1 MNSRESEKPQ
11 LVAIDV
17 DGTLARSDGSL
28 SEKTCETIAKVRSV
42 GTKIVIATGRPW
54 LVAFDC
60 VEKLGEVDFVVCSN
74 GAMTVALPSEEILED
89 IYLPFELPERLVRS
103 LRSKIPGIAFAY
115 EFKRGVK
122 AQSGLAERLPSGVPL
137 GDPIDD
143 VLNLDPRPIRKI
155 LTWHDDFELS
165 ALGNLIGEVVG
176 NEVEISSSGLDFFEF
191 GTIGIS
197 KATALEKLTM
207 QLKIDSEKTWAFGD
221 EQNDIEML
229 KWAGCG
235 YAMSNAEPSV
245 KEASD
250 FIAPSNDED
259 GVAVTLES
267 VFQ

>member
-165 ALGNLIGEVVG
+165 ALGNLCLLYT
-176 NEVEISSSGLDFFEF
+176 S
-191 GTIGIS
+191 
-197 KATALEKLTM
+197 
-207 QLKIDSEKTWAFGD
+207 
-221 EQNDIEML
+221 
-229 KWAGCG
+229 
-235 YAMSNAEPSV
+235 PSPR
-245 KEASD
+245 D
-250 FIAPSNDED
+250 
-259 GVAVTLES
+259 
-267 VFQ
+267 

>member
-1 MNSRESEKPQ
+1 VNSRESEKPQ

-28 SEKTCETIAKVRSV
+28 SERTCETIAKVRESN
-42 GTKIVIATGRPW
+42 TKIVIATGRPW

-89 IYLPFELPERLVRS
+89 IYLPFELPEKLVKS
-103 LRSKIPGIAFAY
+103 LRAKIPGIAFAY

-143 VLNLDPRPIRKI
+143 VLNLDPRPVRKI

-165 ALGNLIGEVVG
+165 SLGHLISEVVG
-176 NEVEISSSGLDFFEF
+176 NNVEISSSGLDFFEF

-197 KATALEKLTM
+197 KATALEKLTVK
-207 QLKIDSEKTWAFGD
+207 LKIDSEKTWAFGD

-245 KEASD
+245 KEAAD
-250 FIAPSNDED
+250 FVAPSNDED

>member
-1 MNSRESEKPQ
+1 MNKRKSDQPQ

-17 DGTLARSDGSL
+17 DGTLARSDGSI
-28 SEKTCETIAKVRSV
+28 SKKTCETIAKVRSAE
-42 GTKIVIATGRPW
+42 TKIVIATGRPW

-89 IYLPFELPERLVRS
+89 IYLHSELPENLVRS
-103 LRSKIPGIAFAY
+103 LRAKIPGIAFAY

-122 AQSGLAERLPSGVPL
+122 AQNGLAERLPSGVPL

-155 LTWHDDFELS
+155 LAWHDDYELS
-165 ALGNLIGEVVG
+165 ALGHLISEVVG
-176 NEVEISSSGLDFFEF
+176 NDVEISSSGLNFFEF
-191 GTIGIS
+191 GTIGVS
-197 KATALEKLTM
+197 KATALEKLTA

-229 KWAGCG
+229 KWAGSG

-245 KEASD
+245 KEAAD

-259 GVAVTLES
+259 GVAVILES
-267 VFQ
+267 VF

>member
-1 MNSRESEKPQ
+1 MNDRESDSPE

-17 DGTLARSDGSL
+17 DGTLARSDGSF
-28 SEKTCETIAKVRSV
+28 SKKTCETVAKIRSENITV
-42 GTKIVIATGRPW
+42 VIATGRPW

-250 FIAPSNDED
+250 FVAPSNDED

>member
-28 SEKTCETIAKVRSV
+28 SEKTCETIAKVRST
-42 GTKIVIATGRPW
+42 GTKVIIATGRPW
-54 LVAFDC
+54 LVALDC

-74 GAMTVALPSEEILED
+74 GAMTVSLPSEEILED
-89 IYLPFELPERLVRS
+89 IYLPFELPEKLVRS
-103 LRSKIPGIAFAY
+103 LRSKIPGIDFAY

-122 AQSGLAERLPSGVPL
+122 AQNGLAERLPAGVPL

-143 VLNLDPRPIRKI
+143 VLNLDPRPVRKI
-155 LTWHDDFELS
+155 LTWHDDFKLS
-165 ALGNLIGEVVG
+165 DLGHLITAVVG
-176 NEVEISSSGLDFFEF
+176 NYVEISSSGLDFFEF
-191 GTIGIS
+191 GTIGVS

-207 QLKIDSEKTWAFGD
+207 QLKIDPKKTWAFGD

-250 FIAPSNDED
+250 FVAPSNDED

-267 VFQ
+267 VF

>member
-1 MNSRESEKPQ
+1 VNSREFEKPQ

-28 SEKTCETIAKVRSV
+28 SEKTCETIAKVRSAD
-42 GTKIVIATGRPW
+42 TKIVIATGRPW

-60 VEKLGEVDFVVCSN
+60 VEKLGGVDFVVCSN

-89 IYLPFELPERLVRS
+89 IYLPFELPEKLVRS
-103 LRSKIPGIAFAY
+103 LRSKIPGIDFAY

-122 AQSGLAERLPSGVPL
+122 AQSGLAARLPSGVPL

-143 VLNLDPRPIRKI
+143 VLNLDPRPVRKI
-155 LTWHDDFELS
+155 LTWHDDFEIS
-165 ALGNLIGEVVG
+165 ALGHLISEVVG
-176 NEVEISSSGLDFFEF
+176 NDVEISSSGLDFFEF

-197 KATALEKLTM
+197 KATALEKLTVK
-207 QLKIDSEKTWAFGD
+207 LKIDSKKTWAFGD

-229 KWAGCG
+229 KWASCG

-245 KEASD
+245 KEAAD